1 MEEREGSGRRSA
13 PGMTASNDTAGRGDN
28 RPLRVGIAG
37 LGTVGSGVVK
47 LLAENAE
54 ILRLHCPRAIEVV
67 AVSAR
72 DKSKDR
78 GTDLQN
84 LRWIDDP
91 LALVDDPNVDV
102 VAEMIGGADGVAK
115 ALVEKAIAKG
125 KHVVTA
131 NKALLAHH
139 GTELALAAERAGVA
153 LAYEAAV
160 AGGIPVIK
168 AMREGLAANRI
179 EQVYGIL
186 NGTCNYILTQ
196 MRETGRE
203 FADVLAEAQKLGY
216 AEADPSFDVDGID
229 AAHKLSILTSVAFG
243 CQIDFSGVRISGIRN
258 VSAMDIAYADELGYR
273 IKLLGIA
280 RLTAHGVEQRVHACM
295 VPVSAVIAN
304 VDGVYNAVVSHGNF
318 VGQNV
323 VIGRGAGQGPTAS
336 AVVSDLM
343 DIARDRILP
352 AFSAPAESLKKL
364 PSAPAG
370 SHVGPYYLRLM
381 VVDRPGVIA
390 DIAAAMRDEKVS
402 LEAMIQRAR
411 GDTVPV
417 VLTTHETTEAAI
429 DRVVRRLGSINS
441 ILEPPHVLPI
451 ELLA

>member
-1 MEEREGSGRRSA
+1 MAANSGSA
-13 PGMTASNDTAGRGDN
+13 PRGDKRPALN

-37 LGTVGSGVVK
+37 LGTVGTGVVK
-47 LLAENAE
+47 LLTENAE

-72 DKSKDR
+72 DRDKDR
-78 GTDLQN
+78 GIDLKK
-84 LRWIDDP
+84 LHWTADP
-91 LALVDDPNVDV
+91 LALADHPDVDV
-102 VAEMIGGADGVAK
+102 VAEMIGGADGLAK
-115 ALVEKAIAKG
+115 ALVEKAIANG

-139 GTELALAAERAGVA
+139 GTALALAAERAGVA

-216 AEADPSFDVDGID
+216 AEADPSFDVDGVD

-243 CQIDFSGVRISGIRN
+243 CQIDFAGVRISGIRN

-280 RLTAHGVEQRVHACM
+280 RLTAHGVEQRVHAGM
-295 VPVSAVIAN
+295 VPGGAVIA
-304 VDGVYNAVVSHGNF
+304 
-318 VGQNV
+318 
-323 VIGRGAGQGPTAS
+323 
-336 AVVSDLM
+336 
-343 DIARDRILP
+343 
-352 AFSAPAESLKKL
+352 
-364 PSAPAG
+364 
-370 SHVGPYYLRLM
+370 
-381 VVDRPGVIA
+381 
-390 DIAAAMRDEKVS
+390 
-402 LEAMIQRAR
+402 
-411 GDTVPV
+411 
-417 VLTTHETTEAAI
+417 
-429 DRVVRRLGSINS
+429 
-441 ILEPPHVLPI
+441 
-451 ELLA
+451 

>member
-1 MEEREGSGRRSA
+1 MA
-13 PGMTASNDTAGRGDN
+13 ANATPASRGDNRLSN

-47 LLAENAE
+47 LLQENAE

-72 DKSKDR
+72 DQGKDR
-78 GTDLQN
+78 GIDLRSLQ
-84 LRWIDDP
+84 WIADP
-91 LALVDDPNVDV
+91 LALADHPDVDV

-115 ALVEKAIAKG
+115 ALVEKAISKG

-139 GTELALAAERAGVA
+139 GTALALAAERAGVA

-203 FADVLAEAQKLGY
+203 FSDVLLEAQKLGY

-243 CQIDFSGVRISGIRN
+243 CQIDFAGIRISGIRN

-295 VPVSAVIAN
+295 VPVAAVIAK
-304 VDGVYNAVVSHGNF
+304 VDGVYNAVVTNGNF

-370 SHVGPYYLRLM
+370 SHAGPYYLRLM

>member
-1 MEEREGSGRRSA
+1 MAVKPGAVSA
-13 PGMTASNDTAGRGDN
+13 GTAARGLAARGAN
-28 RPLRVGIAG
+28 NPLKIGVAG
-37 LGTVGSGVVK
+37 LGTVGLGVVK
-47 LLAENAE
+47 LLDENAD
-54 ILRLHCPRAIEVV
+54 ILRLHCPRPIEVV

-72 DKSKDR
+72 DRNKDR
-78 GTDLQN
+78 GVDLT
-84 LRWIDDP
+84 RFAWSDDP
-91 LALVDDPNVDV
+91 LSLPDDPDIDV

-131 NKALLAHH
+131 NKALLAKH
-139 GTELALAAERAGVA
+139 GTQLAIAAEKAGVA

-160 AGGIPVIK
+160 AGGIPIIK

-203 FADVLAEAQKLGY
+203 FSDVLAEAQQLGY

-243 CQIDFSGVRISGIRN
+243 CQIDFAGVRISGIRN

-280 RLTAHGVEQRVHACM
+280 RVTKHGVEQRVHACM
-295 VPVSAVIAN
+295 VPVAAVIAK
-304 VDGVYNAVVSHGNF
+304 VDGVYNAVVTTGNY

-323 VIGRGAGQGPTAS
+323 AIGRGAGQGPTAS

-343 DIARDRILP
+343 DIARGRILP
-352 AFSAPAESLKKL
+352 AFSAPADQLKKL
-364 PSAPAG
+364 PSAPLG
-370 SHVGPYYLRLM
+370 SHVGSYYLRLM

-390 DIAAAMRDEKVS
+390 DIAAAMRDESVS
-402 LEAMIQRAR
+402 MEAMIQRAR
-411 GDTVPV
+411 APGEAVPV
-417 VLTTHETTEAAI
+417 VLTTHDTTEAAI
-429 DRVVRRLGSINS
+429 DRVVARLKRLDS

-451 ELLA
+451 ELLS

>member
-1 MEEREGSGRRSA
+1 MEAKEGSGRRSA
-13 PGMTASNDTAGRGDN
+13 PGMTISKDTVGRGDN

-72 DKSKDR
+72 DQGKDR
-78 GTDLQN
+78 GIDLKN
-84 LRWIDDP
+84 LRWTEDP
-91 LALVDDPNVDV
+91 LALADDPNVDV

-115 ALVEKAIAKG
+115 ALVERAIANG

-139 GTELALAAERAGVA
+139 GTALALAAERAGVA

-280 RLTAHGVEQRVHACM
+280 RLTPHGVEQRVHACM
-295 VPVSAVIAN
+295 VPVAAVIAK
-304 VDGVYNAVVSHGNF
+304 VDGVYNAVVTNGNF

-390 DIAAAMRDEKVS
+390 DIAAAMRDETVS

-429 DRVVRRLGSINS
+429 DRVVRRLGTINS

>member
-1 MEEREGSGRRSA
+1 MA
-13 PGMTASNDTAGRGDN
+13 ANATPASRGDNGLPN

-47 LLAENAE
+47 LLQENAE

-72 DKSKDR
+72 DQGKDR
-78 GTDLQN
+78 GIDLRN
-84 LRWIDDP
+84 LQWIADP
-91 LALVDDPNVDV
+91 LALADHPDVDV

-115 ALVEKAIAKG
+115 ALVEKAISKG

-139 GTELALAAERAGVA
+139 GTALALAAERAGVA

-203 FADVLAEAQKLGY
+203 FSDVLLEAQKLGY

-243 CQIDFSGVRISGIRN
+243 CQIDFAGIRISGIRN

-295 VPVSAVIAN
+295 VPVAAVIAK
-304 VDGVYNAVVSHGNF
+304 VDGVYNAVVTNGNF

-370 SHVGPYYLRLM
+370 SHAGPYYLRLM

>member
-1 MEEREGSGRRSA
+1 MAVSA
-13 PGMTASNDTAGRGDN
+13 GHMARGAN
-28 RPLRVGIAG
+28 RPLKVGIAG
-37 LGTVGSGVVK
+37 LGTVGLGVVK
-47 LLAENAE
+47 LLDENAD

-72 DKSKDR
+72 DRNKDR
-78 GTDLQN
+78 GVDLK
-84 LRWIDDP
+84 RFAWCDDP
-91 LALVDDPNVDV
+91 LSLPDHPDVDV
-102 VAEMIGGADGVAK
+102 VAEMIGGSEGPAK

-131 NKALLAHH
+131 NKALLAKH
-139 GTELALAAERAGVA
+139 GTELAIAAEKAGVA

-160 AGGIPVIK
+160 AGGIPIIK

-179 EQVYGIL
+179 DQVYGIL

-243 CQIDFSGVRISGIRN
+243 CQIDFGGVRISGIRN

-280 RLTAHGVEQRVHACM
+280 RVTKHGVEQRVHACM
-295 VPVSAVIAN
+295 VPVAAVIAK
-304 VDGVYNAVVSHGNF
+304 VDGVYNAVVTSGNY

-323 VIGRGAGQGPTAS
+323 AIGRGAGQGPTAS

-352 AFSAPAESLKKL
+352 AFSAPAAQLKKL
-364 PSAPAG
+364 PSAPPG
-370 SHVGPYYLRLM
+370 SHVGAYYLRLM
-381 VVDRPGVIA
+381 VADRPGVIA
-390 DIAAAMRDEKVS
+390 DIAAAMRDENVS

-429 DRVVRRLGSINS
+429 DRVVRRLGGINS

-451 ELLA
+451 ELLS

>member
-1 MEEREGSGRRSA
+1 VA
-13 PGMTASNDTAGRGDN
+13 HGDN

-37 LGTVGSGVVK
+37 LGTVGAGVVK

-54 ILRLHCPRAIEVV
+54 ILRLHCPRPIEVV

-72 DKSKDR
+72 DKSKNR
-78 GTDLQN
+78 GIDLGN
-84 LRWIDDP
+84 VAWAADP
-91 LALVDDPNVDV
+91 LALADDPSVDV

-139 GTELALAAERAGVA
+139 GTQLALQAERAGVA

-179 EQVYGIL
+179 GRVYGIL

-243 CQIDFSGVRISGIRN
+243 CQIDFAGVRISGIRN

-280 RLTAHGVEQRVHACM
+280 RLTPHGVEQRVHACM
-295 VPVSAVIAN
+295 VPVAAVIAK
-304 VDGVYNAVVSHGNF
+304 VDGVYNAVVTDGNF

-390 DIAAAMRDEKVS
+390 DIAAAMRDENVS

-429 DRVVRRLGSINS
+429 HRVVKRLGSINS

>member
-1 MEEREGSGRRSA
+1 MAANSGAA
-13 PGMTASNDTAGRGDN
+13 PSGISGRGDN
-28 RPLRVGIAG
+28 RPLRIGIAG
-37 LGTVGSGVVK
+37 LGTVGAGVVK
-47 LLAENAE
+47 LIHDNAE

-72 DKSKDR
+72 DRNKDR
-78 GTDLQN
+78 GIDVSGMT
-84 LRWIDDP
+84 WCDDP
-91 LALVDDPNVDV
+91 LALADDPQVDV
-102 VAEMIGGADGVAK
+102 VAEMIGGADGPAK

-131 NKALLAHH
+131 NKALLAKH
-139 GTELALAAERAGVA
+139 GTALAIAAEKAGVA

-160 AGGIPVIK
+160 AGGIPIIK

-280 RLTAHGVEQRVHACM
+280 RMTKHGVEQRVHACM
-295 VPVSAVIAN
+295 VPVAAVIAK
-304 VDGVYNAVVSHGNF
+304 VDGVYNAVVTTGNF

-323 VIGRGAGQGPTAS
+323 AIGRGAGQGPTAS

-352 AFSAPAESLKKL
+352 PFSAPADQLKKL

-370 SHVGPYYLRLM
+370 SHSGAYYLRLM
-381 VVDRPGVIA
+381 VVDKPGVIA
-390 DIAAAMRDEKVS
+390 DIAAAMRDESVS
-402 LEAMIQRAR
+402 MEAMIQRAR
-411 GDTVPV
+411 APGVAVPV

-429 DRVVRRLGSINS
+429 DRVVGRLKRLDSIQ
-441 ILEPPHVLPI
+441 EPPHVLPI
-451 ELLA
+451 ELLS